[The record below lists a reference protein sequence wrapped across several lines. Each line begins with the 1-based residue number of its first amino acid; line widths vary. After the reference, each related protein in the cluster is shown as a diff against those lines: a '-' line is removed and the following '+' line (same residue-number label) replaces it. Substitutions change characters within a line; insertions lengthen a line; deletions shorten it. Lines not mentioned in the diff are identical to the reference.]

1 MRRVGYLRQVGF
13 LREDDGYWLLGD
25 AGREYV
31 QHQDVTTLLRIM
43 CERNVGLRSLLY
55 ALSAGPMTIME
66 ISDQQLDTNPELGW
80 SRGETDMA
88 KQRANWLRSMDL
100 VEKRDD
106 EYVLTDSGWQNGP
119 ILETRS
125 ESISR
130 TRQIQITSASMGVE
144 EQSLRLSRTM
154 QEL

>member
-1 MRRVGYLRQVGF
+1 
-13 LREDDGYWLLGD
+13 
-25 AGREYV
+25 
-31 QHQDVTTLLRIM
+31 
-43 CERNVGLRSLLY
+43 
-55 ALSAGPMTIME
+55 
-66 ISDQQLDTNPELGW
+66 
-80 SRGETDMA
+80 
-88 KQRANWLRSMDL
+88 MDL

-106 EYVLTDSGWQNGP
+106 EYVLTDSGWQNDP

-144 EQSLRLSRTM
+144 EQSLRSSRTM